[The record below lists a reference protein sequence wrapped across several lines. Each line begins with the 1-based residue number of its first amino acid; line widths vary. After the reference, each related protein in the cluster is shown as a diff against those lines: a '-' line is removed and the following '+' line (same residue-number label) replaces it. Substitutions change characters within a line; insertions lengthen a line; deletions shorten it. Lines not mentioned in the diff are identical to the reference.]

1 MNFLFHLRSDANSKP
16 GGDASLGRQFKALL
30 ERAGHRVELST
41 STAVGDGAYDAA
53 LTFNLDRPFESA
65 QFARN
70 CQRRGIPVMLYC
82 LHHPAA
88 GVVSYLRGGTVGFRR
103 YFARA
108 AGFRPTAYESL
119 LTLAKVAGRKF
130 VAQRYSDLAYI
141 DTRRA
146 QKYLLAQAAVL
157 IGAAALEVDEIAREF
172 DADGL
177 PYAVVP
183 HILEALAAVP
193 VAGGAPAPL
202 RDIDVLCA
210 GRIESRKN
218 QLQVARLAK
227 RFPAAKFL
235 FVGTP
240 SPSEQRY
247 FAQFSQAIDGLDNVE
262 YYPSMPIEQLRAMFR
277 RARIFISLSWFEVV
291 SLTEMDAYAHGC
303 RLLVGKHSYAQEFV
317 TDRASFI
324 DPGDVAAAESELARL
339 LAAPNDSAEFDAA
352 REPALM
358 RMAPGQVLHSFTNV
372 FQKLGIAG

>member
-1 MNFLFHLRSDANSKP
+1 MNFLFHLRSDAIAKP
-16 GGDASLGRQFKALL
+16 GGDAALGRQFKALL
-30 ERAGHRVELST
+30 ERAGHRVNLST
-41 STAVGDGAYDAA
+41 STVVGEGAYDAA

-65 QFARN
+65 QFMRH

-82 LHHPAA
+82 LHHPAP

-103 YFARA
+103 FFAVA
-108 AGFRPTAYESL
+108 AGYRPDAYESL

-130 VAQRYSDLAYI
+130 RARQIGDLAYI

-146 QKYLLAQAAVL
+146 QRYLLAHADVL
-157 IGAAALEVDEIAREF
+157 IGASALEVAEIAREF
-172 DADGL
+172 DAPGA

-183 HILEALAAVP
+183 HILETLTEVP
-193 VAGGAPAPL
+193 AGAPAL
-202 RDIDVLCA
+202 TRDIDVLCA

-218 QLQVARLAK
+218 QLQVARLARLFPGA
-227 RFPAAKFL
+227 RFVFI
-235 FVGTP
+235 GTP

-247 FAQFSQAIDGLDNVE
+247 FAGFSQAIDGLKNVE
-262 YYPSMPIEQLRAMFR
+262 YFPSMPIDELRAMFR

-291 SLTEMDAYAHGC
+291 SLTEMDAYANGC

-317 TDRASFI
+317 TGRAYFV
-324 DPGDVAAAESELARL
+324 DPGDFAAARAELARML
-339 LAAPNDSAEFDAA
+339 DAPRESADFDAA

-358 RMAPGQVLHSFTNV
+358 RMAPAQVLHSFMNV